1 MPKNHTIFLQKQ
13 NKTPTKKSFK
23 KSGKKKVGFAG
34 RKKRNSIDD
43 AGPLLPVTS
52 VSLDDSFKPIPID
65 TEADVGTG
73 ETGEDRSMRGLVDAL
88 MQTTGEGMDAEM
100 SGQDLDAL
108 TDLERELREE
118 SIMVS
123 GISTAL

>member
-1 MPKNHTIFLQKQ
+1 M
-13 NKTPTKKSFK
+13 
-23 KSGKKKVGFAG
+23 GFAG

-65 TEADVGTG
+65 TEADVGSG